1 MGTEWMLAIPEEYA
15 AYRSA
20 YLSGGYH
27 EDTASLD
34 EVQITRSAVRGSFSM
49 TSRFEGTGR
58 SFELSTPTLVVWT
71 LQLCV
76 IYGCRQHGCATARE
90 ISLRE
95 ISLKRLRPVT
105 DPTPIS
111 VRLRLRFR
119 RPVPDGMHY
128 VGDIDVD
135 HGAFIGRIGFT
146 FPTD

>member
-1 MGTEWMLAIPEEYA
+1 MLALPEEYA

-27 EDTASLD
+27 EDAASLD
-34 EVQITRSAVRGSFSM
+34 EVQITRNAIRGSFRM
-49 TSRFEGTGR
+49 TSRFEADGP
-58 SFELSTPTLVVWT
+58 FELSTANVVLWA
-71 LQLCV
+71 LQLSV
-76 IYGCRQHGCATARE
+76 IYGCTQNDCPAARR

-95 ISLKRLRPVT
+95 ISLKSLRPVT
-105 DPTPIS
+105 DPRQIA

-119 RPVPDGMHY
+119 RPVPGGIYY

-135 HGAFIGRIGFT
+135 DGGFAGRIGFT

>member
-1 MGTEWMLAIPEEYA
+1 MLAIPDEYA

-27 EDTASLD
+27 DDAASLD
-34 EVQITRSAVRGSFSM
+34 EVQITRNAVRGLFRM
-49 TSRFEGTGR
+49 TSRFAQAEEP
-58 SFELSTPTLVVWT
+58 FELSAPNLVVWA
-71 LQLCV
+71 LQLGV
-76 IYGCRQHGCATARE
+76 IYGCMQHGCSTARE

-95 ISLKRLRPVT
+95 ISLKCLRPVT
-105 DPTPIS
+105 DPAQIS

-119 RPVPDGMHY
+119 RPVPGGMYY

-135 HGAFIGRIGFT
+135 HGGFAGRIGFT